1 MGLLPCPDL
10 VCGSFPSMA
19 PVHNRPVVEE
29 PPEAARQREVIMASE
44 RIPACASYLV
54 DNAAP
59 HVAEVIRRIRQESRQ
74 YWQSLFDQ
82 AFESSRA
89 TLCSERIRAILEGCC
104 DHWTQEAYVSAV
116 KLHNEAI
123 ASAVQ
128 DRAVWDRR
136 RTFRT
141 RSRLL
146 AFLTNSTVSAKA

>member
-1 MGLLPCPDL
+1 
-10 VCGSFPSMA
+10 V
-19 PVHNRPVVEE
+19 
-29 PPEAARQREVIMASE
+29 ASE

-74 YWQSLFDQ
+74 NWQSLLDQ

-89 TLCSERIRAILEGCC
+89 TLCPERIRAILQGCC

-116 KLHNEAI
+116 RLHNEAI

-128 DRAVWDRR
+128 ERSVWDRR
-136 RTFRT
+136 RTART
-141 RSRLL
+141 RRRLL
-146 AFLTNSTVSAKA
+146 VRLADDHIRLWCADRGMDPLEAARLRDGGGDS